1 MKNETKIYLLTTL
14 VMFGVVI
21 ACLMIAFDREDKRI
35 ELQTQSWKE
44 QGYPIGKV
52 IENNKKIEAI
62 KNEIRN

>member
-1 MKNETKIYLLTTL
+1 
-14 VMFGVVI
+14 MFGVVI